1 MAAPLFLSVFIV
13 RKLFKEDAIV
23 KERKKTTQGEKH
35 REGGL
40 RTSIQSR
47 IVLLAVLACVGSLL
61 ISNIISGTITI
72 SSGRASTYKS
82 LEDKT
87 SSVVA
92 QVSDYMDKAFAVTES
107 LAYGGDIRSLYPDTQ
122 RKALVATIQN
132 NPYFILFYQQ
142 GIDGIQTARS
152 SGELGNRSD
161 RWWFK
166 QVMSAPHP
174 FITKSYLDINTNTP
188 VTSVIYPVYP
198 VGSSSRVAGVL
209 GADLS
214 LEKLQSIVDTY
225 NTPDSYSV
233 ILDGEGV
240 VVAHPDSQQVAEM
253 YNYVD
258 GTRTEV
264 SDGKETQEPVD
275 LSPVLKSLTAA
286 ALSGNSGVQEQS
298 DENAI
303 YAYAPI
309 SLPGNSSGWAVVT
322 IQNRDAA
329 YASTMQMIFSNIVL
343 MLILT
348 AIIVAVSIL
357 FSRRLV
363 RPLKHLHRAADQIAQ
378 GDLNVDVTVT
388 SRDEIGDLA
397 ASLKTTVERL
407 KSYINY
413 INEITDVLAKLSNG
427 NLEFDLTY
435 DYTGE
440 FSKVKDALIAIQ
452 MTMNQTLLHIRQ
464 ASSEVAS
471 GSDQVA
477 SGSQALSQG
486 ATEQASSIEELSA
499 AIGELSAKI
508 QQNAREADAA
518 NVISEETK
526 ACMVESNAHMKEMM
540 SAMQDIGNT
549 SGEIGK
555 IIKTI
560 DDIAFQTNILALN
573 AAVEAARA
581 GSAGRGFAVVADEVR
596 NLAGKSAE
604 AAKST
609 TALIE
614 NAVAAIKAGTQIAN
628 TTAGSMGAVVQHT
641 NEVSQ
646 KIRNIAQASDE
657 QAASAE
663 QITTGIDQIAAVVQN
678 NSATAEESAAA
689 SEELSAQAQA
699 LKTLVNGFVLRDNA
713 EN

>member
-1 MAAPLFLSVFIV
+1 M
-13 RKLFKEDAIV
+13 KE
-23 KERKKTTQGEKH
+23 KKNVTKGEK
-35 REGGL
+35 RRKGGR

-61 ISNIISGTITI
+61 ISNIISGTITT
-72 SSGRASTYKS
+72 SSGRTSTYKL

-87 SSVVA
+87 TSVAA
-92 QVSDYMDKAFAVTES
+92 QVSEYMNKAYAVTES
-107 LAYGGDIRSLYPDTQ
+107 LAYGGDLRSLDPATQ
-122 RKALVATIQN
+122 HDALVTTLKN

-142 GIDGIQTARS
+142 GTDGEQTARS
-152 SGELGNRSD
+152 SGDLGNRSD

-166 QVMSAPHP
+166 QIMSDPQP
-174 FITKSYLDINTNTP
+174 FITKSYLDVNTKTA
-188 VTSVIYPVYP
+188 VTSVIYPVYSA
-198 VGSSSRVAGVL
+198 GSVSHMDGVL

-214 LEKLQSIVDTY
+214 LEKLQEIVDAF
-225 NTPDSYSV
+225 NTADTYSV

-253 YNYVD
+253 YNYVG
-258 GTRTEV
+258 GTKTVV
-264 SDGKETQEPVD
+264 SDGQETQENVD
-275 LSPVLKSLTAA
+275 LSPALKSLTAA

-309 SLPGNSSGWAVVT
+309 SLPGNSSDWAVVT
-322 IQNRDAA
+322 VQNRDAA
-329 YASTMQMIFSNIVL
+329 YASTLQMIFSNIVL
-343 MLILT
+343 TLILT
-348 AIIVAVSIL
+348 ALIVAVSIL

-363 RPLKHLHRAADQIAQ
+363 RPLKQLHRAADQIAQ
-378 GDLNVDVTVT
+378 GDLNVDITVS
-388 SRDEIGDLA
+388 SRDEIGELA
-397 ASLKTTVERL
+397 ASLDTTVERL

-413 INEITDVLAKLSNG
+413 INEITEVLNKFSQG
-427 NLEFDLTY
+427 NLTFELAY

-440 FSKVKDALIAIQ
+440 FSKIKDALIAIQ
-452 MTMNQTLLHIRQ
+452 MTMNQTLLHIKQ
-464 ASSEVAS
+464 ASSEVAG

-477 SGSQALSQG
+477 SGAQALSQG

-499 AIGELSAKI
+499 AIEELSAKI
-508 QQNAREADAA
+508 QQNAQEADAA
-518 NVISEETK
+518 NDISEEAK
-526 ACMVESNAHMKEMM
+526 ACMVESNTHMKEMM

-581 GSAGRGFAVVADEVR
+581 GSAGKGFAVVADEVR

-628 TTAGSMGAVVQHT
+628 TTAESMGAVVQHT
-641 NEVSQ
+641 SEVSQ

-657 QAASAE
+657 QAASAQ

-689 SEELSAQAQA
+689 SEELSAQAQT
-699 LKTLVNGFVLRDNA
+699 LKTLVDGFVLRDSA
-713 EN
+713 ES

>member
-1 MAAPLFLSVFIV
+1 M
-13 RKLFKEDAIV
+13 
-23 KERKKTTQGEKH
+23 KERKNGTRGEK
-35 REGGL
+35 RKKSGR

-47 IVLLAVLACVGSLL
+47 IILLAILTCIGSLL
-61 ISNIISGTITI
+61 ISSIISGTIAT
-72 SSGRASTYKS
+72 SSSRASTYKL

-87 SSVVA
+87 ASVAA
-92 QVSDYMDKAFAVTES
+92 QVSEYMNKAYAVTES
-107 LAYGGDIRSLYPDTQ
+107 LAYSGDIRSLDPDTQ
-122 RKALVATIQN
+122 HNALATAIQN

-142 GIDGIQTARS
+142 GTNGEQTAKS
-152 SGELGNRSD
+152 SGDLGNRAD

-166 QVMSAPHP
+166 QILSDHHP
-174 FITKSYLDINTNTP
+174 FITKSYLDINTKSA
-188 VTSVIYPVYP
+188 VTSVIYPVYAA
-198 VGSSSRVAGVL
+198 GSVSRMDGVL

-214 LEKLQSIVDTY
+214 LDQLQEIVNGY
-225 NTPDSYSV
+225 NTADTYSV

-240 VVAHPDSQQVAEM
+240 VVAHPDNEQVAEM
-253 YNYVD
+253 YNYMT
-258 GTRTEV
+258 GTKTVV
-264 SDGKETQEPVD
+264 SNGQETQETFE
-275 LSPVLKSLTAA
+275 LSPVLKSLTAE
-286 ALSGNSGVQEQS
+286 ALSGSTGLQEQS
-298 DENAI
+298 GENAI

-309 SLPGNSSGWAVVT
+309 SLPGNSGNWAVVT
-322 IQNRDAA
+322 IQNRNAA
-329 YASTMQMIFSNIVL
+329 YASITQMLLSNGIL
-343 MLILT
+343 TLILAA
-348 AIIVAVSIL
+348 AIIAVSVL

-363 RPLKHLHRAADQIAQ
+363 RPLKKLHRAADQIAQ

-388 SRDEIGDLA
+388 SRDEIGELA
-397 ASLKTTVERL
+397 ATLNTTVERL

-413 INEITDVLAKLSNG
+413 INEITDVLNKFSHG
-427 NLEFDLTY
+427 NLEFELTY
-435 DYTGE
+435 DYAGE
-440 FSKVKDALIAIQ
+440 FSRIKDALIAIQ

-477 SGSQALSQG
+477 GGAQTLSQG
-486 ATEQASSIEELSA
+486 ATEQASSVE
-499 AIGELSAKI
+499 ELSAKI
-508 QQNAREADAA
+508 QQNAQEADAA
-518 NVISEETK
+518 NAISEETK
-526 ACMVESNAHMKEMM
+526 ACMIESNTHMDEMM
-540 SAMQDIGNT
+540 SAIEDIGNT

-581 GSAGRGFAVVADEVR
+581 GSAGKGFAVVADEVR

-604 AAKST
+604 AAKNT

-614 NAVAAIKAGTQIAN
+614 NALAAIKAGTQIAN
-628 TTAGSMGAVVQHT
+628 TTAKSMETVVQHT

-646 KIRNIAQASDE
+646 KIWNIAQASDE

-689 SEELSAQAQA
+689 SEELSAQAQT
-699 LKTLVNGFVLRDNA
+699 LKTLVDGFKLRDSD
-713 EN
+713 EH

>member
-1 MAAPLFLSVFIV
+1 M
-13 RKLFKEDAIV
+13 
-23 KERKKTTQGEKH
+23 KERKNGTRGEK
-35 REGGL
+35 RKKSGR

-47 IVLLAVLACVGSLL
+47 IILLAILTCIGSLL
-61 ISNIISGTITI
+61 ISSIISGTIAT
-72 SSGRASTYKS
+72 SSSRASTYKL

-87 SSVVA
+87 ASVAA
-92 QVSDYMDKAFAVTES
+92 QVSEYMNKAYAVTES
-107 LAYGGDIRSLYPDTQ
+107 LAYSGDIRSLDPDTQ
-122 RKALVATIQN
+122 HNALATAIQN

-142 GIDGIQTARS
+142 GTNGEQTAKS
-152 SGELGNRSD
+152 SGDLGNRAD

-166 QVMSAPHP
+166 QILSDHHP
-174 FITKSYLDINTNTP
+174 FITKSYLDINTKSA
-188 VTSVIYPVYP
+188 VTSVIYPVYAA
-198 VGSSSRVAGVL
+198 GSVSRMDGVL

-214 LEKLQSIVDTY
+214 LDQLQEIVNGY
-225 NTPDSYSV
+225 NTADTYSV

-240 VVAHPDSQQVAEM
+240 VVAHPDNEQVAEM
-253 YNYVD
+253 YNYMT
-258 GTRTEV
+258 GTKTVV
-264 SDGKETQEPVD
+264 SNGQETQETFE
-275 LSPVLKSLTAA
+275 LSPVLKSLTAE
-286 ALSGNSGVQEQS
+286 ALSGSTGLQEQS
-298 DENAI
+298 GENAI

-309 SLPGNSSGWAVVT
+309 SLPGNSGNWAVVT
-322 IQNRDAA
+322 IQNRNAA
-329 YASTMQMIFSNIVL
+329 YASITQMLLSNGIL
-343 MLILT
+343 TLILAA
-348 AIIVAVSIL
+348 AIIAVSVL

-363 RPLKHLHRAADQIAQ
+363 RPLKKLHRAADQIAQ

-388 SRDEIGDLA
+388 SRDEIGELA
-397 ASLKTTVERL
+397 ATLNTTVERL

-413 INEITDVLAKLSNG
+413 INEITDVLNKFSHG
-427 NLEFDLTY
+427 NLEFELTY
-435 DYTGE
+435 DYAGE
-440 FSKVKDALIAIQ
+440 FSRIKDALIAIQ

-477 SGSQALSQG
+477 GGAQTLSQG
-486 ATEQASSIEELSA
+486 ATEQASSVEELSA
-499 AIGELSAKI
+499 AIEELSAKI
-508 QQNAREADAA
+508 QQNAQEADAA
-518 NVISEETK
+518 NAISEETK
-526 ACMVESNAHMKEMM
+526 ACMIESNTHMDEMM
-540 SAMQDIGNT
+540 SAIEDIGNT

-581 GSAGRGFAVVADEVR
+581 GSAGKGFAVVADEVR

-604 AAKST
+604 AAKNT

-614 NAVAAIKAGTQIAN
+614 NALAAIKAGTQIAN
-628 TTAGSMGAVVQHT
+628 TTAKSMETVVQHT

-646 KIRNIAQASDE
+646 KIWNIAQASDE

-689 SEELSAQAQA
+689 SEELSAQAQT
-699 LKTLVNGFVLRDNA
+699 LKTLVDGFKLRDSD
-713 EN
+713 EH